1 MPDQN
6 SELSF
11 VKALASFLILGNTN
25 YQGFERWRR
34 SSPVKLRGCALHKC
48 PERRGLLLNQSMEGL
63 NDFTTRDV
71 PFSQW

>member
-6 SELSF
+6 SGLSS
-11 VKALASFLILGNTN
+11 VKTLAPFLILGNTN
-25 YQGFERWRR
+25 DRGFERWRR

-63 NDFTTRDV
+63 NDFKTRDE
-71 PFSQW
+71 PFSQR